1 MTMDPDTFRAVLG
14 RFATGVTVVTATDA
28 ERQDHGMTVSAFC
41 SLSLTPPLVLVCID
55 RTASMHGLLQP
66 EVAFAVN
73 ILSAGQEA
81 VSRRFSTGDPPNRF
95 DGLGY
100 TRGQTGVP
108 LLDDVLAWL
117 ECRVVGRNEQGD
129 HTVVI
134 GRVETAG
141 ARQERPLLYYRG
153 GYATLER

>member
-14 RFATGVTVVTATDA
+14 RFASGVTVVTTTDA

-41 SLSLTPPLVLVCID
+41 SLSLAPPLVLVCID
-55 RTASMHGLLQP
+55 RAASMHGLLQP
-66 EVAFAVN
+66 DVAFAVN

-81 VSRRFSTGDPPNRF
+81 ISRRFSTGDPPNRF

-100 TRGQTGVP
+100 ARGQTGVP

-117 ECRVVGRNEQGD
+117 ECRVAGRHEEGD

-141 ARQERPLLYYRG
+141 ARQDRPLLYYRG

>member
-1 MTMDPDTFRAVLG
+1 MTMDPDTFRAVLD
-14 RFATGVTVVTATDA
+14 RFASGVTVVTTTDA

-41 SLSLTPPLVLVCID
+41 SLSLAPPLVLVCID
-55 RTASMHGLLQP
+55 RAASMHGLLQP
-66 EVAFAVN
+66 DVAFAVN

-81 VSRRFSTGDPPNRF
+81 ISRRFSTGDPPNRF

-100 TRGQTGVP
+100 ARGQTGVP

-117 ECRVVGRNEQGD
+117 ECRVAARHEEGD

-141 ARQERPLLYYRG
+141 ARQDRPLLYYRG
-153 GYATLER
+153 GYAQLER